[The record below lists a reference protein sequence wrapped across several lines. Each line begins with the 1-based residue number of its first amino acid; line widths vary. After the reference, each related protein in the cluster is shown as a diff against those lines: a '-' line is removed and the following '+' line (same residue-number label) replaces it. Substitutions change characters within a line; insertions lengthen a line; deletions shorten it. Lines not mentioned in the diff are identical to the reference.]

1 MGRILA
7 FLDRPAE
14 AVKEFDA
21 AIQLGDIKGGAYQ
34 DALAG
39 KSKLAQKQ

>member
-34 DALAG
+34 DALDG
-39 KSKLAQKQ
+39 KSKLAQPQ